1 MNNRDGHVVKRPK
14 PQDRSRIPHHET
26 MRTFIYDSLPIL
38 YRGTMESQLHRGVV
52 FALYQFSLLLGIV
65 LMPIALLLGQMGLS
79 LPMDKVLL
87 RLESASAGANP
98 N

>member
-1 MNNRDGHVVKRPK
+1 M
-14 PQDRSRIPHHET
+14 
-26 MRTFIYDSLPIL
+26 
-38 YRGTMESQLHRGVV
+38 MESRLYRGVV